1 MAGQELTIRGDCA
14 MQWNGEVGAATLA
27 ALNATVSP
35 IGGGTTPPTLPQVDL
50 LTAELNALKTEINAF
65 YAHVDKILTMLKG

>member
-1 MAGQELTIRGDCA
+1 

-35 IGGGTTPPTLPQVDL
+35 IGGGTTPPTPPQVDL
-50 LTAELNALKTEINAF
+50 LAARLNALKTQINAIVGM
-65 YAHVDKILTMLKG
+65 VDELIGLIPKG